1 MFANTQSNGI
11 DVAIVDACTRRT
23 DPAAPI
29 VASRDMAFGC
39 MGVGVAHAVF
49 VDGMPAH
56 TLATVVPCSVGD
68 HSSVQGAVSGGSRGS
83 SRHLTGASSVLVGG
97 VSATRVTSITLH
109 NGHHSQGA
117 RVMPSQLKVLILAR

>member
-1 MFANTQSNGI
+1 MFANTQANGI
-11 DVAIVDACTRRT
+11 DVAIIDASTQQT
-23 DPAAPI
+23 DPATPV
-29 VASRDMAFGC
+29 VASRNMAFGC

-49 VDGMPAH
+49 LAGMPAH
-56 TLATVVPCSVGD
+56 TLATVVPCSVVD
-68 HSSVQGAVSGGSRGS
+68 HGSVQGAEYGGLRGS

-97 VSATRVTSITLH
+97 VSATRVSSITLQ